1 MIDIYIIG
9 NKSLKN
15 TIENSN
21 INSDAFFHFVDDS
34 KEKRRAYLLK
44 NEWGAKLS
52 PFIALYE
59 DNVMK
64 KGFYSEDDKD
74 VINTLINYL
83 NNESKN

>member
-9 NKSLKN
+9 NKSLKD

-34 KEKRRAYLLK
+34 KEKRRAYLIK
-44 NEWGAKLS
+44 SEWGARLS

-59 DNVMK
+59 DNEMK

-83 NNESKN
+83 NDESKN

>member
-1 MIDIYIIG
+1 MDRDEYG
-9 NKSLKN
+9 KGMKLYG
-15 TIENSN
+15 
-21 INSDAFFHFVDDS
+21 FRLQ

-44 NEWGAKLS
+44 SEWGAKLS
-52 PFIALYE
+52 PFVALYE